1 MKPPKQPPFTD
12 ENIEEYQRL
21 DIRYSRQFT
30 AFKYNGQQ
38 HPNGEGYRPSG
49 AHKAQF
55 RCACPRNEPLGFRED
70 VTGVEGGTMII
81 GHSMTEEEGL

>member
-1 MKPPKQPPFTD
+1 MKSNLCVDWTD

-30 AFKYNGQQ
+30 SFKYNGQQ

-81 GHSMTEEEGL
+81 GHSMAKEDEL